1 MENLELYQ
9 ENIFESIKHV
19 DESGVKYW
27 EAREL
32 MKALK
37 YTKWSNF
44 KQVIEKATISCNLS
58 NYKVLDHF
66 ADVGKTIPMPKGASK
81 IIEDYKLS
89 RYACY

>member
-19 DESGVKYW
+19 DESGVEYW

-44 KQVIEKATISCNLS
+44 K
-58 NYKVLDHF
+58 
-66 ADVGKTIPMPKGASK
+66 
-81 IIEDYKLS
+81 
-89 RYACY
+89 